1 LENFIHTTEIIGYI
15 ASVLVA
21 ISLMMS
27 GIIKLRVIN
36 LIGAILFFVYGL
48 VIDAYPI
55 ALVNGIICFV
65 NIYYL
70 YDIFKVQ
77 EYFKI
82 LEVEQNSEY
91 LNYFLKFHETE
102 IRKYIPSFT
111 FARDKECNVF
121 FILRNSISAGLI
133 YAEKRNDGS
142 LFIELDYVIPGYRD
156 LKIGKYVYKNIF
168 KLTGAEKLF
177 SYPGNKKHEKYLKK
191 MGFLEVSSGDRVVY
205 CLEKG
210 EMGDLSRKL

>member
-1 LENFIHTTEIIGYI
+1 MCFNILQLTNEYLIQTVEIVGYI
-15 ASVLVA
+15 ASILVA

-27 GIIKLRVIN
+27 GIFKLRVIN
-36 LIGAILFFVYGL
+36 LTGAILFFVYGL
-48 VIDAYPI
+48 IIKAYPI
-55 ALVNGIICFV
+55 AFVNGLICIV

-70 YDIFKVQ
+70 YDIFKVR

-82 LEVEQNSEY
+82 LEVEHNSEY
-91 LNYFLKFHETE
+91 LNYFLKFHESE
-102 IRKYIPSFT
+102 IRKYIPAFT
-111 FARDKECNVF
+111 FSRDKESRVF
-121 FILRNSISAGLI
+121 FILRNSVSAGLI

-168 KLTGAEKLF
+168 NITGAKKLY

-191 MGFLEVSSGDRVVY
+191 MGFYEVSSDGSLIY
-205 CLEKG
+205 CLEK
-210 EMGDLSRKL
+210 E